1 MCRVFQ
7 IIDRSGSELNLWFL
21 ENCSRRADA
30 LFPPSIKIGQGVT
43 LGLIESGL
51 PVLWKRRGF
60 PWSVSDKSAAQLT
73 AEATRGVVEILS
85 QTLQHP
91 SPAALSVF
99 AKIVRWWRWLVW
111 GLCWGTFWRAG
122 NQVWHEE
129 NVQIWPMLIKP
140 MEANKVLKYA
150 EEISFKSL
158 HRFCFAF
165 VCAQGWVSRLK
176 FCFYGAWKS
185 P

>member
-7 IIDRSGSELNLWFL
+7 IIERSGSELNLWFL
-21 ENCSRRADA
+21 ENCSRGADA

-99 AKIVRWWRWLVW
+99 AKIVRWWRWLAW
-111 GLCWGTFWRAG
+111 GDYARARFG
-122 NQVWHEE
+122 VWHEE